1 MSDRPEP
8 FPSNQSAA
16 SNLQAGRD
24 ITIESISQSITTNQA
39 KPEFFEPKLEPEQFK
54 PPKFISPKVAPDFIK
69 LLREQNLLVLA
80 ESLDIDKAGLAR
92 YLAWRLSEELQQQP
106 ISDGQNIPIKEWYR
120 SSDPQTLDVALQ
132 ETETT
137 TIFILPQILPLHIEQ
152 DLSQLQQTAFSNGH
166 YIIATTNIPKSSW
179 KLSDSES
186 KFWQGL
192 PIEGLYSTDDL
203 AKVLID
209 RLKEVK
215 KPLPP
220 DLLDENV
227 ETHLQLANP
236 TLQEVVQRLKTPER
250 IARFVE
256 LLTAEEASLSKEAIG
271 KLIELA
277 QNNKEVLRQWFHKI
291 LKPHEQLLAL
301 GLNFFDGLF
310 DDQCMAGVGELVE
323 HEWHRREP
331 SLRALDYC
339 DLDNLHNFFRL
350 VEIQAEKTR
359 KFESW
364 LPEQRRM
371 LFEVAWDSYR
381 LRLQTALPVMVELV
395 EKSVSPKSY
404 ERTVYGIRVGQNLYS
419 TDLRRKQLR
428 SVIAEAISDI
438 GLIESREI
446 QETLLQLAAHSNP
459 GVQAVAAQAMER
471 WREYGRDRELFDTL
485 KILLNSERRSE
496 KKGENPKDNI
506 LSTIALTIGY
516 AAKYDTP
523 WKLPESSGLSE
534 ELCEL
539 MKQLS
544 ENSSPSV
551 LNSFGLLTLRMV
563 VPLHLVQLRDMLR
576 DMTQHTDLIP
586 DISESLRVTYL
597 KNSEEVLRTLNLWYA
612 DCLQTLPQLPQST
625 DEEIPLRQTLLATVA
640 LTYARIQCTKGINS
654 VTDNEAFRHL
664 HLIFSEEMHSLVR
677 KTVINDLCNLC
688 IQSDRYFQRL
698 EPQLRNLVAKFT
710 QDERDRIIEAL
721 TKVYQKQREKLQD
734 GDTEMA
740 VDGVR
745 FPAWINPV
753 RQSTAL
759 EDAMFHWLRSEDNP
773 TAQMIGAILVLGEP
787 LNSKE
792 VSKTLDIWYQRCIQI
807 RPAEYETWLAAI
819 ALISIQVQCDE
830 KVNQNS
836 AKGAFKRLQT
846 IILGERHPFV
856 EKAIINAL
864 SNLSERC
871 FQRVKPKL
879 KTLVADPTGEQRYQ
893 IVEILTHVYQRRE
906 GLERSHAEIERA
918 ILSWLNTGEETRANY
933 STAKRSVNFT
943 PTPEHQEESPEN
955 KVPRQTN
962 SLGKEIKD
970 GIFDIKIA
978 LVFLVG
984 LLSFYISFL
993 IAYFMATAVQ
1003 KPPASTQP
1011 PLSNSRVEHTP
1022 NSPMA

>member
-1 MSDRPEP
+1 
-8 FPSNQSAA
+8 
-16 SNLQAGRD
+16 
-24 ITIESISQSITTNQA
+24 
-39 KPEFFEPKLEPEQFK
+39 
-54 PPKFISPKVAPDFIK
+54 
-69 LLREQNLLVLA
+69 
-80 ESLDIDKAGLAR
+80 
-92 YLAWRLSEELQQQP
+92 LAWRLSEELQQQP
-106 ISDGQNIPIKEWYR
+106 TSAAQKIPIKEWCR
-120 SSDPQTLDVALQ
+120 SSDRPSFDVTLQ
-132 ETETT
+132 ETETS

-152 DLSQLQQTAFSNGH
+152 DLCQLQRTAFSNGH
-166 YIIATTNIPKSSW
+166 YIIASTNIPKSSW

-186 KFWQGL
+186 KFWPEL
-192 PIEGLYSTDDL
+192 SAEDSYSTDDL
-203 AKVLID
+203 AQLLIKQ
-209 RLKEVK
+209 LKEVNN
-215 KPLPP
+215 PLPP
-220 DLLDENV
+220 GLLDENL
-227 ETHLQLANP
+227 ETDLNIGDS
-236 TLQEVVQRLKTPER
+236 TLREVAQRLKTPER

-256 LLTAEEASLSKEAIG
+256 LLFAQKESLSKEAIG

-404 ERTVYGIRVGQNLYS
+404 ERRLYGIPVGQNLYS

-428 SVIAEAISDI
+428 SVIAEAISNI
-438 GLIESREI
+438 GLIESREV
-446 QETLLQLAAHSNP
+446 QETLLQLAAHSNS

-471 WREYGRDRELFDTL
+471 WREYGRDQELFDTL
-485 KILLNSERRSE
+485 KYLLNSEKRGE

-523 WKLPESSGLSE
+523 QKLPESSGLSE
-534 ELCEL
+534 ELCNFL
-539 MKQLS
+539 KQLS
-544 ENSSPSV
+544 ENPSSSV
-551 LNSFGLLTLRMV
+551 RHSFGFLTLRMV
-563 VPLHLVQLRDMLR
+563 VPLHLVQLRYVLH
-576 DMTQHTDLIP
+576 DMTRHTDLISY
-586 DISESLRVTYL
+586 ISESLREAYL
-597 KNSEEVLRTLNLWYA
+597 KNPEEVLTTLNLWYA
-612 DCLQTLPQLPQST
+612 EYLQPLPQLPQLI
-625 DEEIPLRQTLLATVA
+625 EQEKIPLRQTLLATVA
-640 LTYARIQCTKGINS
+640 LTYARIQCTRGINS
-654 VTDNEAFRHL
+654 VTDSEASGHL
-664 HLIFSEEMHSLVR
+664 HLIFSEDTHPLVR
-677 KTVINDLCNLC
+677 KTVINDLC
-688 IQSDRYFQRL
+688 IQTDRYFQRL
-698 EPQLRNLVAKFT
+698 EPQLRNLVANFT
-710 QDERDRIIEAL
+710 EDERDRIIEAL
-721 TKVYQKQREKLQD
+721 TKVYQKQREKLQ
-734 GDTEMA
+734 GGGTEMA

-745 FPAWINPV
+745 FPAWINPE

-759 EDAMFHWLRSEDNP
+759 EDAMFRWLRSEDNAA
-773 TAQMIGAILVLGEP
+773 AQMIGAILVLGEP
-787 LNSKE
+787 LNPKE
-792 VSKTLDIWYQRCIQI
+792 ILKTLDSWYQRCVQTQ
-807 RPAEYETWLAAI
+807 PPEYETWLAAI
-819 ALISIQVQCDE
+819 ALISIEVQCDE
-830 KVNQNS
+830 KANQNI
-836 AKGAFKRLQT
+836 AKGAFKRLQI
-846 IILGERHPFV
+846 IILGERHLFV
-856 EKAIINAL
+856 EKTLINAL

-879 KTLVADPTGEQRYQ
+879 KTLVSDSTGEQRYR
-893 IVEILTHVYQRRE
+893 IVEILTQVYQRRG
-906 GLERSHAEIERA
+906 GLERSHAGMEQT
-918 ILSWLNTGEETRANY
+918 ILSWLNTGEDTRANH
-933 STAKRSVNFT
+933 SKAKRSVNFT
-943 PTPEHQEESPEN
+943 PTPEHQEESPQN
-955 KVPRQTN
+955 KVPRQ

-970 GIFDIKIA
+970 GISDVKIA

-984 LLSFYISFL
+984 FLSFYISFL

-1011 PLSNSRVEHTP
+1011 PLSNSRLEHTP

>member
-8 FPSNQSAA
+8 FSSHQSALN
-16 SNLQAGRD
+16 NLQVGGSLSTGD
-24 ITIESISQSITTNQA
+24 ITQNINQA
-39 KPEFFEPKLEPEQFK
+39 KPEFYEPKLEQFK
-54 PPKFISPKVAPDFIK
+54 PPNFISPKVTPNLIK
-69 LLREQNLLVLA
+69 LLLDQNLLVLG
-80 ESLDIDKAGLAR
+80 ESPDIDKTGLAR
-92 YLAWRLSEELQQQP
+92 HLAWCLSEELQQQP
-106 ISDGQNIPIKEWYR
+106 TSTAQKIPIKEWCR
-120 SSDPQTLDVALQ
+120 SSDRPSLDVELQ
-132 ETETT
+132 ETEAT

-152 DLSQLQQTAFSNGH
+152 DFSQLQRTASSNGH
-166 YIIATTNIPKSSW
+166 YIIASTNISRTSW
-179 KLSDSES
+179 KLSDSEN

-192 PIEGLYSTDDL
+192 LAEGLYHTGDL

-209 RLKEVK
+209 QLKEVK

-227 ETHLQLANP
+227 ETDLQLANP

-256 LLTAEEASLSKEAIG
+256 LLRAEEASLSKEAIG

-331 SLRALDYC
+331 FLRALDYC

-359 KFESW
+359 KFESS

-404 ERTVYGIRVGQNLYS
+404 ERTVYGIPVGQNLYS

-438 GLIESREI
+438 GLIESREV

-485 KILLNSERRSE
+485 KILLNSERRGE

-523 WKLPESSGLSE
+523 QKLPESSGLSE
-534 ELCEL
+534 ELCNFL
-539 MKQLS
+539 KQLS
-544 ENSSPSV
+544 ENPSPSV
-551 LNSFGLLTLRMV
+551 RRSFGLWTLRMV
-563 VPLHLVQLRDMLR
+563 VPLHVVQLRDILR
-576 DMTQHTDLIP
+576 DMTRYTDLIP
-586 DISESLRVTYL
+586 YISESLREAYL
-597 KNSEEVLRTLNLWYA
+597 KNPEEVLTTLNLWYA
-612 DCLQTLPQLPQST
+612 ECLQPLPQLPQSI
-625 DEEIPLRQTLLATVA
+625 EQEKIPLRQTLLATVA
-640 LTYARIQCTKGINS
+640 LTYVRIQCTKGINS
-654 VTDNEAFRHL
+654 VTDSEAFRYL
-664 HLIFSEEMHSLVR
+664 HLVFTEDTHPLVR
-677 KTVINDLCNLC
+677 KTVIDDLC
-688 IQSDRYFQRL
+688 IQTDRYFQRL
-698 EPQLRNLVAKFT
+698 EPHLRNLVANFT
-710 QDERDRIIEAL
+710 EDERDRIIEAL
-721 TKVYQKQREKLQD
+721 TKVYQKQREKLQ
-734 GDTEMA
+734 GGGTEMA
-740 VDGVR
+740 VDGVP

-759 EDAMFHWLRSEDNP
+759 EDAMFHWLRSEDNAA
-773 TAQMIGAILVLGEP
+773 AQMIGAILVLGEP
-787 LNSKE
+787 LNPKE
-792 VSKTLDIWYQRCIQI
+792 ILKTLESWYQRCVQT
-807 RPAEYETWLAAI
+807 RPPEYEIWLAAI

-864 SNLSERC
+864 INLSERC
-871 FQRVKPKL
+871 FQRIKPKL
-879 KTLVADPTGEQRYQ
+879 KNLVADSTDNQRYQ
-893 IVEILTHVYQRRE
+893 IVEILIQVYQRRE
-906 GLERSHAEIERA
+906 GLERSHTGMEQVM
-918 ILSWLNTGEETRANY
+918 LSWLNAGEDTRANY
-933 STAKRSVNFT
+933 SKAKRSVNFT
-943 PTPEHQEESPEN
+943 PTPENQEESPDN
-955 KVPRQTN
+955 KVPRQTKG
-962 SLGKEIKD
+962 LGQEIKE
-970 GIFDIKIA
+970 GISDVKIV
-978 LVFLVG
+978 LVVLLGF
-984 LLSFYISFL
+984 LSFYISFL
-993 IAYFMATAVQ
+993 IAYLMATEVQ

-1011 PLSNSRVEHTP
+1011 PLSNSRLEHTP
-1022 NSPMA
+1022 NSPMASSD